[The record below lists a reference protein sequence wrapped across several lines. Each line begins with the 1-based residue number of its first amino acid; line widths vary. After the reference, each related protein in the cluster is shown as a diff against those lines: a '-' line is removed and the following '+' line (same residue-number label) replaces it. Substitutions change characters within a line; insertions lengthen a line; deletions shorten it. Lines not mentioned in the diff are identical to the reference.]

1 MKSKKRLSSCFFM
14 PIALILLGIS
24 CFCFTNASDIAKLN
38 DTLDE
43 TISFVKSC
51 ISRYEIYNANDRVK
65 SLVRLLDKSEE
76 LSRVLDAEHD
86 FTAQDMDNYAKQQRL
101 TGVLVLDEKLNVSI
115 QTTQDYDAMS
125 LWKKLIDSKYV
136 RDILESPSKTYM
148 TRLRNEGNIYDFAAV
163 ARQDAPGVLIT
174 YAKKEEVNEKN
185 GDLTMETVFA
195 DFPFKMD
202 GSVVISD
209 GTKVVSTNESKLL
222 GMSVKECDELYQNT
236 FHESK
241 DHIVRI
247 DAAGSS
253 WYGRKEKIRDYDIYV
268 FFPAMQVFTMRNVV
282 CLSYILIA
290 IVIFTLFRTVRIH
303 MEQESIMREQKR
315 LQIINALGQAY
326 SIILLL
332 NIKKNMLEVIKFSDG
347 VGHNIRKEDLSNAL
361 RKEYIE
367 NMIAPS
373 FQKNYMA
380 FTDISTM
387 ESRLKEHDSISCI
400 SQTIKGAWMRSMIV
414 PQKCDEK
421 GNLSTVLL
429 AISDVTEEKEHEL
442 EQDRILRNALSSA
455 EHANRAKTAFLNN
468 MSHDIRTPMNA
479 IIGFTSLAAEHL
491 YDREIIRDYLEKI
504 STSGKHLLSLINDVL
519 DMSRIESGSVK
530 IEKTNV
536 YLPDVLEDL
545 KTIILE
551 SVHAKQQKLLIKQQ
565 DVVHEDIITD
575 KLRLTQVLL
584 NIISN
589 AVKFTPV
596 GGTIHILVEEKAS
609 QKAGYAVYSFCIKD
623 NGIGMSKEFQEHVF
637 DSFARER
644 TVTESGIT
652 GTGLGMAITKNI
664 VDLMGGT
671 IHLTSKQ
678 GEGSEFIV
686 TLECELADKTVQDK
700 QSSCPKAEK
709 KHLDYSGKKVLLV
722 EDNELNREIATEILK
737 SLGLKVDYAADG
749 MEAVEIMS
757 SEAGNQYDMIFMDI
771 QMPKMDGYTAT
782 REIRTLKDTKKAN
795 VPIIAMTANA
805 FDEDRKKAIKA
816 GMNGHIAKPIDVNVI
831 LQNLDRIFGQKGDE
845 DTRAVVLN
853 K

>member
-136 RDILESPSKTYM
+136 RDILESPLKTYM

-163 ARQDAPGVLIT
+163 ARQDAPGVLIA

-347 VGHNIRKEDLSNAL
+347 VGHNIRKEDLSNAFQ
-361 RKEYIE
+361 KEYIE

-373 FQKNYMA
+373 FQKNYIA

-387 ESRLKEHDSISCI
+387 ESRLKEHDSLSCI
-400 SQTIKGAWMRSMIV
+400 SKTIKETWIRSMIV
-414 PQKCDEK
+414 PQKYDEK

-442 EQDRILRNALSSA
+442 EQDKILRKALVSA

-491 YDREIIRDYLEKI
+491 DDREIIRDYLGKI
-504 STSGKHLLSLINDVL
+504 STSGQHLLSLINDVL

-536 YLPDVLEDL
+536 HLPDVLEDL

-551 SVHAKQQKLLIKQQ
+551 SVHAKQQKLLIKMQ

-686 TLECELADKTVQDK
+686 TLECELANKTVQDK

-737 SLGLKVDYAADG
+737 SLGLKVDCAADG

-757 SEAGNQYDMIFMDI
+757 SEAGNHYDMIFMDI

-782 REIRTLKDTKKAN
+782 REIRTLKDMKKAN

-831 LQNLDRIFGQKGDE
+831 LQNLDRIFGNNGDE
-845 DTRAVVLN
+845 GTRA
-853 K
+853 KE

>member
-14 PIALILLGIS
+14 PIVLILLGIS
-24 CFCFTNASDIAKLN
+24 CFCFTNASNIAKLN

-43 TISFVKSC
+43 TISFVKSR
-51 ISRYEIYNANDRVK
+51 INRYEIYNANDRVK

-76 LSRVLDAEHD
+76 LSRVLYAEHD

-136 RDILESPSKTYM
+136 RDILESPLKTYM

-222 GMSVKECDELYQNT
+222 GMSVKECDELYQNA

-241 DHIVRI
+241 DHIVRL

-253 WYGRKEKIRDYDIYV
+253 WYGKKEKIMDYDIYV
-268 FFPAMQVFTMRNVV
+268 FFPAMQVFMTRNVV
-282 CLSYILIA
+282 CLSYVLIA

-303 MEQESIMREQKR
+303 MEQESIMSEQKR

-326 SIILLL
+326 SIILLI
-332 NIKKNMLEVIKFSDG
+332 NIKKDTLEVIKFSDG
-347 VGHNIRKEDLSNAL
+347 VGHNYRKEDLSNAL

-414 PQKCDEK
+414 PQKYDEK

-455 EHANRAKTAFLNN
+455 EHANRAKTAFLKN

-491 YDREIIRDYLEKI
+491 DDREIIRDYLEKI

-551 SVHAKQQKLLIKQQ
+551 SVHAKQQKLLIKMQ

-737 SLGLKVDYAADG
+737 SLGMKVDYAADG

>member
-14 PIALILLGIS
+14 PIVLILLGIS
-24 CFCFTNASDIAKLN
+24 CFCFTNASNIAKLN

-43 TISFVKSC
+43 TISFVKSR
-51 ISRYEIYNANDRVK
+51 INRYEIYNANDRVK

-76 LSRVLDAEHD
+76 LSRVLYAEHD

-136 RDILESPSKTYM
+136 RDILESPLKTYM

-222 GMSVKECDELYQNT
+222 GMSVKECDELYQNA

-241 DHIVRI
+241 DHIVRL

-253 WYGRKEKIRDYDIYV
+253 WYGKKEKIMDYDIYV
-268 FFPAMQVFTMRNVV
+268 FFPAMQVFMTRNVV
-282 CLSYILIA
+282 CLSYVLIA

-303 MEQESIMREQKR
+303 MEQESIMSEQKR

-326 SIILLL
+326 SIILLII
-332 NIKKNMLEVIKFSDG
+332 IKKDTLEVIKFSDG
-347 VGHNIRKEDLSNAL
+347 VGHNYRKEDLSNAL

-414 PQKCDEK
+414 PQKYDEK

-491 YDREIIRDYLEKI
+491 DDREIIRDYLEKI

-551 SVHAKQQKLLIKQQ
+551 SVHAKQQKLLIKMQ

-737 SLGLKVDYAADG
+737 SLGMKVDYAADG

>member
-14 PIALILLGIS
+14 PIVLILLGIS
-24 CFCFTNASDIAKLN
+24 CFCFTNASNIAKLN

-43 TISFVKSC
+43 TISFVKSR
-51 ISRYEIYNANDRVK
+51 INRYEIYNANDRVK

-76 LSRVLDAEHD
+76 LSRVLYAEHD

-136 RDILESPSKTYM
+136 RDILESPLKTYM

-222 GMSVKECDELYQNT
+222 GMSVKECDELYQNA

-241 DHIVRI
+241 DHIVRL

-253 WYGRKEKIRDYDIYV
+253 WYGKKEKIMDYDIYV
-268 FFPAMQVFTMRNVV
+268 FFPAMQVFMTRNVV
-282 CLSYILIA
+282 CLSYVLIA

-326 SIILLL
+326 SIILLI
-332 NIKKNMLEVIKFSDG
+332 NIKKDTLEVIKFSDG
-347 VGHNIRKEDLSNAL
+347 VGHNYRKEDLSNAL

-414 PQKCDEK
+414 PQKYDEK

-491 YDREIIRDYLEKI
+491 DDREIIRDYLEKI

-551 SVHAKQQKLLIKQQ
+551 SVHAKQQKLLIKMQ

-737 SLGLKVDYAADG
+737 SLGMKVDYAADG

-845 DTRAVVLN
+845 DTMA
-853 K
+853 KE

>member
-14 PIALILLGIS
+14 SIVLILLGIS
-24 CFCFTNASDIAKLN
+24 CFCFTNASDMAKLN

-51 ISRYEIYNANDRVK
+51 INRYEIYNANDRVK

-163 ARQDAPGVLIT
+163 ARQDAPGILIA

-185 GDLTMETVFA
+185 GDLTMETVFE

-209 GTKVVSTNESKLL
+209 GTKVVSTNESELL

-241 DHIVRI
+241 DHIVRL
-247 DAAGSS
+247 DAAGRS
-253 WYGRKEKIRDYDIYV
+253 WYGKKEKIRDYDIYI
-268 FFPAMQVFTMRNVV
+268 FFPGMQVFMTRNVV
-282 CLSYILIA
+282 GLSYILIA

-315 LQIINALGQAY
+315 LQIINALGHAY
-326 SIILLL
+326 SFILLID
-332 NIKKNMLEVIKFSDG
+332 IKKNTLEVVKSADVAG
-347 VGHNIRKEDLSNAL
+347 PNYRKKNLTNELQ
-361 RKEYIE
+361 KEYIDG
-367 NMIAPS
+367 MIAPS
-373 FQKNYMA
+373 FQKSYLE
-380 FTDISTM
+380 FTDMDTM
-387 ESRLKEHDSISCI
+387 ESRLKEHDSLSCV
-400 SQTIKGAWMRSMIV
+400 SQTIEGTWIRSMIV
-414 PQKCDEK
+414 PQKYDEK

-429 AISDVTEEKEHEL
+429 AISDVTDEKEHEL

-491 YDREIIRDYLEKI
+491 DDREIIRDYLEKI

-536 YLPDVLEDL
+536 HLPDVLEDL

-551 SVHAKQQKLLIKQQ
+551 SVHAKQQKLLIKMQ

-596 GGTIHILVEEKAS
+596 GGTIHILVKEKAS

-686 TLECELADKTVQDK
+686 TLECELANKTVQDK

-737 SLGLKVDYAADG
+737 SLGMKVDCAADG

-782 REIRTLKDTKKAN
+782 REIRTLKDMKKAN

-816 GMNGHIAKPIDVNVI
+816 GMNGHIAKPIDVDVI
-831 LQNLDRIFGQKGDE
+831 LQNLDRIFGNNGDE
-845 DTRAVVLN
+845 GTRA
-853 K
+853 KE

>member
-14 PIALILLGIS
+14 PIVLILLGIS
-24 CFCFTNASDIAKLN
+24 CFCFTNASNIAKLN

-43 TISFVKSC
+43 TISFVKSR
-51 ISRYEIYNANDRVK
+51 INRYEIYNANDRVK

-76 LSRVLDAEHD
+76 LSRVLYAEHD

-136 RDILESPSKTYM
+136 RDILESPLKTYM

-222 GMSVKECDELYQNT
+222 GMSVKECDELYQNA

-241 DHIVRI
+241 DHIVRL

-253 WYGRKEKIRDYDIYV
+253 WYGKKEKIMDYDIYV
-268 FFPAMQVFTMRNVV
+268 FFPAMQVFMTRNVV
-282 CLSYILIA
+282 CLSYVLIA

-303 MEQESIMREQKR
+303 MEQESIMSEQKR

-326 SIILLL
+326 SIILLI
-332 NIKKNMLEVIKFSDG
+332 NIKKDTLEVIKFSDG
-347 VGHNIRKEDLSNAL
+347 VGHNYRKEDLSNAL

-414 PQKCDEK
+414 PQKYDEK

-479 IIGFTSLAAEHL
+479 IIGFTSLAAEHFD
-491 YDREIIRDYLEKI
+491 DREIIRDYLEKI

-551 SVHAKQQKLLIKQQ
+551 SVHAKQQKLLIKMQ

-737 SLGLKVDYAADG
+737 SLGMKVDYAADG

>member
-303 MEQESIMREQKR
+303 MEQESIMCEQKR

-491 YDREIIRDYLEKI
+491 DDREIIRDYLEKI

-623 NGIGMSKEFQEHVF
+623 NGISMSKEFQEHVF

>member
-14 PIALILLGIS
+14 PIVLILLGIS
-24 CFCFTNASDIAKLN
+24 CFCFTNASNIAKLN

-43 TISFVKSC
+43 TISFVKSR
-51 ISRYEIYNANDRVK
+51 INRYEIYNANDRVK

-76 LSRVLDAEHD
+76 LSRVLYAEHD

-136 RDILESPSKTYM
+136 RDILESPLKTYM

-222 GMSVKECDELYQNT
+222 GMSVKECDELYQNA

-241 DHIVRI
+241 DHIVRL

-253 WYGRKEKIRDYDIYV
+253 WYGKKEKIMDYDIYV
-268 FFPAMQVFTMRNVV
+268 FFPAMQVFMTRNVV
-282 CLSYILIA
+282 CLSYVLIA

-303 MEQESIMREQKR
+303 MEQESIMSEQKR

-326 SIILLL
+326 SIILLI
-332 NIKKNMLEVIKFSDG
+332 NIKKDTLEVIKFSDG
-347 VGHNIRKEDLSNAL
+347 VGHNYRKEDLSNAL

-400 SQTIKGAWMRSMIV
+400 SQTIKGAWIRSMIV
-414 PQKCDEK
+414 PQKYDEK

-491 YDREIIRDYLEKI
+491 DDREIIRDYLEKI

-551 SVHAKQQKLLIKQQ
+551 SVHAKQQKLLIKMQ

-737 SLGLKVDYAADG
+737 SLGMKVDYAADG

>member
-14 PIALILLGIS
+14 SIVLILLGIS
-24 CFCFTNASDIAKLN
+24 CFCFTNVSDMAKLN

-51 ISRYEIYNANDRVK
+51 INRYEIYNANDRVK

-163 ARQDAPGVLIT
+163 ARQDAPGILIA

-241 DHIVRI
+241 DHIVRL
-247 DAAGSS
+247 DAAGRS
-253 WYGRKEKIRDYDIYV
+253 WYGKKEKIRDYDIYI
-268 FFPAMQVFTMRNVV
+268 FFPGMQVFMTRNVV
-282 CLSYILIA
+282 CLSYVLIA

-315 LQIINALGQAY
+315 LQIINALGHAY
-326 SIILLL
+326 SFILLID
-332 NIKKNMLEVIKFSDG
+332 IKKNTLEVVKSADVAG
-347 VGHNIRKEDLSNAL
+347 PNYRKKNLINELQ
-361 RKEYIE
+361 KEYIDS
-367 NMIAPS
+367 MIAPS
-373 FQKNYMA
+373 FQKSYLE
-380 FTDISTM
+380 FTDMDTM
-387 ESRLKEHDSISCI
+387 ESRLKEHDSLSCV
-400 SQTIKGAWMRSMIV
+400 SQTIEGNWIRSMIV
-414 PQKCDEK
+414 PQKYDEK

-429 AISDVTEEKEHEL
+429 AISDVTDEKEHEL

-491 YDREIIRDYLEKI
+491 DDREIIRDYLEKI

-536 YLPDVLEDL
+536 HLPDVLEDL

-551 SVHAKQQKLLIKQQ
+551 SVHAKQQKLLIKMQ

-589 AVKFTPV
+589 AVKFTPI

-686 TLECELADKTVQDK
+686 TLECELANKTVQDK

-737 SLGLKVDYAADG
+737 SLGLKVDCVADG

-782 REIRTLKDTKKAN
+782 REIRTLKDMEKAN

-816 GMNGHIAKPIDVNVI
+816 GMNGHIAKPIDVDVI
-831 LQNLDRIFGQKGDE
+831 LQNLDRIFGNNGDE
-845 DTRAVVLN
+845 GTRA
-853 K
+853 KE

>member
-163 ARQDAPGVLIT
+163 ARQDAPEVLIT

-491 YDREIIRDYLEKI
+491 DDREIIRDYLEKI

>member
-1 MKSKKRLSSCFFM
+1 MKSKKRLSSYFFM
-14 PIALILLGIS
+14 PIVLILLGII
-24 CFCFTNASDIAKLN
+24 CFCFTNAGDTAKLN

-43 TISFVKSC
+43 TISFVKSR
-51 ISRYEIYNANDRVK
+51 INRYEIYNANDRVK
-65 SLVRLLDKSEE
+65 SLVRLLDKLEE

-163 ARQDAPGVLIT
+163 ARQDALGILIA

-222 GMSVKECDELYQNT
+222 GLSVEKCNEMYQNT
-236 FHESK
+236 FRESK
-241 DHIVRI
+241 DHIVRL

-253 WYGRKEKIRDYDIYV
+253 WYGRKEKIRNYDIYV
-268 FFPAMQVFTMRNVV
+268 FFPAMQVFMTRNIV
-282 CLSYILIA
+282 CLSYVLIA
-290 IVIFTLFRTVRIH
+290 IVIFTLFRTIRIH

-315 LQIINALGQAY
+315 LQIINALGHAY
-326 SIILLL
+326 SFILLID
-332 NIKKNMLEVIKFSDG
+332 IKKNTLEVIKSADV
-347 VGHNIRKEDLSNAL
+347 VGLNYRKKDLSNEL
-361 RKEYIE
+361 QKEYIDSR
-367 NMIAPS
+367 IAPS
-373 FQKNYMA
+373 FQKSYLA

-387 ESRLKEHDSISCI
+387 ESRLKEHDSLSYI
-400 SQTIKGAWMRSMIV
+400 SQTIEGTWIRSMIV
-414 PQKCDEK
+414 PQKYDEK

-429 AISDVTEEKEHEL
+429 AISDVTDEKKHEL

-491 YDREIIRDYLEKI
+491 DDREIIRDYLEKI

-536 YLPDVLEDL
+536 HLPDILEDL

-551 SVHAKQQKLLIKQQ
+551 GVRAKQQKLLIKMQ

-637 DSFARER
+637 DLFARER

-652 GTGLGMAITKNI
+652 GTGLGMAITKKI
-664 VDLMGGT
+664 VDLMGGM

-686 TLECELADKTVQDK
+686 TLECELANKAVQEK
-700 QSSCPKAEK
+700 QSYCPKAEK

-737 SLGLKVDYAADG
+737 SLGLEVDCASDG

-831 LQNLDRIFGQKGDE
+831 LQNLDRIFGKNGDE
-845 DTRAVVLN
+845 DTRA
-853 K
+853 KEQ

>member
-136 RDILESPSKTYM
+136 RDILESPLKTYM

-163 ARQDAPGVLIT
+163 ARQDAPGVLIA

-347 VGHNIRKEDLSNAL
+347 VGHNIRKEDLSNAFQ
-361 RKEYIE
+361 KEYIE

-373 FQKNYMA
+373 FQKNYIA

-387 ESRLKEHDSISCI
+387 ESRLKEHDSLSCI
-400 SQTIKGAWMRSMIV
+400 SKTIKETWIRSMIV
-414 PQKCDEK
+414 PQKYDEK

-491 YDREIIRDYLEKI
+491 DDREIIRDYLEKI

-551 SVHAKQQKLLIKQQ
+551 SVHAKQQKLLIKMQ

-686 TLECELADKTVQDK
+686 TLECELANKTVQNK

-737 SLGLKVDYAADG
+737 SLGMKVDCATDG

-757 SEAGNQYDMIFMDI
+757 SEAGNQYDLIFMDI

>member
-1 MKSKKRLSSCFFM
+1 M
-14 PIALILLGIS
+14 PIVLILLGIS
-24 CFCFTNASDIAKLN
+24 CFCFTNASNIAKLN

-43 TISFVKSC
+43 TISFVKSR
-51 ISRYEIYNANDRVK
+51 INRYEIYNANDRVK

-76 LSRVLDAEHD
+76 LSRVLYAEHD

-136 RDILESPSKTYM
+136 RDILESPLKTYM

-222 GMSVKECDELYQNT
+222 GMSVKECDELYQNA

-241 DHIVRI
+241 DHIVRL

-253 WYGRKEKIRDYDIYV
+253 WYGKKEKIMDYDIYV
-268 FFPAMQVFTMRNVV
+268 FFPAMQVFMTRNVV
-282 CLSYILIA
+282 CLSYVLIA

-303 MEQESIMREQKR
+303 MEQESIMSEQKR

-326 SIILLL
+326 SIILLI
-332 NIKKNMLEVIKFSDG
+332 NIKKDTLEVIKFSDG
-347 VGHNIRKEDLSNAL
+347 VGHNYRKEDLSNAL

-400 SQTIKGAWMRSMIV
+400 SQTIKGAWIRSMIV
-414 PQKCDEK
+414 PQKYDEK

-468 MSHDIRTPMNA
+468 MSHDIRTPINA

-491 YDREIIRDYLEKI
+491 DDREIIRDYLEKI

-551 SVHAKQQKLLIKQQ
+551 SVHAKQQKLLIKMQ

-737 SLGLKVDYAADG
+737 SLGMKVDYAADG

>member
-479 IIGFTSLAAEHL
+479 IIGFTSLAAEHID
-491 YDREIIRDYLEKI
+491 DREIIRDYLEKI

>member
-1 MKSKKRLSSCFFM
+1 MKSKKRLSNCFFM
-14 PIALILLGIS
+14 PIVLILLGIS

-51 ISRYEIYNANDRVK
+51 INRYEIYNANDRVK

-76 LSRVLDAEHD
+76 LSRVLDAEYD
-86 FTAQDMDNYAKQQRL
+86 FTEQDMDNYAKQQRL

-163 ARQDAPGVLIT
+163 ARQDASGVLIT

-222 GMSVKECDELYQNT
+222 GLSIEKCNEMYQNT

-241 DHIVRI
+241 DHIVRL
-247 DAAGSS
+247 DSAGSS

-315 LQIINALGQAY
+315 LQIINALGQ
-326 SIILLL
+326 
-332 NIKKNMLEVIKFSDG
+332 
-347 VGHNIRKEDLSNAL
+347 EDLPNAFQ
-361 RKEYIE
+361 KEYIE

-373 FQKNYMA
+373 FQKNYIA
-380 FTDISTM
+380 FSDISTM
-387 ESRLKEHDSISCI
+387 ESRLKEHDSLSCI
-400 SQTIKGAWMRSMIV
+400 SQTIKGAWIRSMIV
-414 PQKCDEK
+414 PQKYDEK

-491 YDREIIRDYLEKI
+491 DDREIIRNYLEKI

-536 YLPDVLEDL
+536 HLPDVLEDL

-551 SVHAKQQKLLIKQQ
+551 SVHAKQQKLLIKMQ

-596 GGTIHILVEEKAS
+596 GGTIHILVEEKDS

-686 TLECELADKTVQDK
+686 TLECELANKTVQDK

-737 SLGLKVDYAADG
+737 SLGLKVDCAADG

-782 REIRTLKDTKKAN
+782 REIRTLNDSKKAN
-795 VPIIAMTANA
+795 IPIIAMTANA

-831 LQNLDRIFGQKGDE
+831 LQNLDRIFGQNGDE
-845 DTRAVVLN
+845 DTMA
-853 K
+853 KE

>member
-14 PIALILLGIS
+14 PIVLILLGIS
-24 CFCFTNASDIAKLN
+24 CFCFTNASNIAKLN

-43 TISFVKSC
+43 TISFVKSR
-51 ISRYEIYNANDRVK
+51 INRYEIYNANDRVK

-76 LSRVLDAEHD
+76 LSRVLYAEHD

-136 RDILESPSKTYM
+136 RDILESPLKTYM
-148 TRLRNEGNIYDFAAV
+148 TRLRNEGSIYDFAAV

-222 GMSVKECDELYQNT
+222 GMSVKECDELYQNA

-241 DHIVRI
+241 DHIVRL

-253 WYGRKEKIRDYDIYV
+253 WYGKKEKIMDYDIYV
-268 FFPAMQVFTMRNVV
+268 FFPAMQVFMTRNVV
-282 CLSYILIA
+282 CLSYVLIA

-303 MEQESIMREQKR
+303 MEQESIMSEQKR

-326 SIILLL
+326 SIILLI
-332 NIKKNMLEVIKFSDG
+332 NIKKDTLEVIKFSDG
-347 VGHNIRKEDLSNAL
+347 VGHNYRKEDLSNAL

-414 PQKCDEK
+414 PQKYDEK

-491 YDREIIRDYLEKI
+491 DDREIIRDYLEKI

-551 SVHAKQQKLLIKQQ
+551 SVHAKQQKLLIKMQ

-737 SLGLKVDYAADG
+737 SLGMKVDYAADG

>member
-1 MKSKKRLSSCFFM
+1 M
-14 PIALILLGIS
+14 PIVLILLGIS
-24 CFCFTNASDIAKLN
+24 CFCFTNASNIAKLN

-43 TISFVKSC
+43 TISFVKSR
-51 ISRYEIYNANDRVK
+51 INRYEIYNANDRVK

-222 GMSVKECDELYQNT
+222 GMSVKECDELYQNA

-241 DHIVRI
+241 DHIVRL

-253 WYGRKEKIRDYDIYV
+253 WYGKKEKIMDYDIYV
-268 FFPAMQVFTMRNVV
+268 FFPAMQVFMTRNVV
-282 CLSYILIA
+282 CLSYVLIA

-303 MEQESIMREQKR
+303 MEQESIIREQKR
-315 LQIINALGQAY
+315 LQIINALGHAY
-326 SIILLL
+326 SFILLID
-332 NIKKNMLEVIKFSDG
+332 IKKNTLEVVKSADVAG
-347 VGHNIRKEDLSNAL
+347 PNYRKKNLTNELQ
-361 RKEYIE
+361 KEYIDS
-367 NMIAPS
+367 MIAPS
-373 FQKNYMA
+373 FQKSYLE
-380 FTDISTM
+380 FTDMDTM
-387 ESRLKEHDSISCI
+387 ESRLKEHDSLSCI
-400 SQTIKGAWMRSMIV
+400 SQTIKGAWIRSMIV
-414 PQKCDEK
+414 PQKYDEK

-442 EQDRILRNALSSA
+442 EQDKIIRKALVSA

-491 YDREIIRDYLEKI
+491 DDREIIRDYLGKI

-530 IEKTNV
+530 IEKTNIH
-536 YLPDVLEDL
+536 LSDILEDL

-551 SVHAKQQKLLIKQQ
+551 SVHAKQQKLLIKMQ

-589 AVKFTPV
+589 AVKFTPI
-596 GGTIHILVEEKAS
+596 GGTIQILVEEKIS
-609 QKAGYAVYSFCIKD
+609 QKVGYAVYSFCIKD

-637 DSFARER
+637 DSFAREH

-737 SLGLKVDYAADG
+737 SLGMKVDYAADG

-853 K
+853 KYDNNESFCH

>member
-268 FFPAMQVFTMRNVV
+268 FFPTMQVFTMRNVV

-491 YDREIIRDYLEKI
+491 DDREIIRDYLEKI

>member
-163 ARQDAPGVLIT
+163 ARQDAPGVLIA

-222 GMSVKECDELYQNT
+222 GLSIEKCNEMYQNT

-241 DHIVRI
+241 DHIVRL
-247 DAAGSS
+247 DSAGSS

-290 IVIFTLFRTVRIH
+290 IVIFTLFRTVRIQ

-326 SIILLL
+326 SIILLI
-332 NIKKNMLEVIKFSDG
+332 NIKKNMLEMIKFSDG
-347 VGHNIRKEDLSNAL
+347 VGHNLRKEDLPNAFQ
-361 RKEYIE
+361 KEYIE

-373 FQKNYMA
+373 FQKNYIA

-387 ESRLKEHDSISCI
+387 ESRLKEHDSLSCI
-400 SQTIKGAWMRSMIV
+400 SKTIKETWIRSMIV
-414 PQKCDEK
+414 PQKYDEK

-442 EQDRILRNALSSA
+442 EQDKILRKALVSA

-491 YDREIIRDYLEKI
+491 DDREIIRDYLGKI
-504 STSGKHLLSLINDVL
+504 STSGQHLLSLINDVL

-536 YLPDVLEDL
+536 HLPDVLEDL

-551 SVHAKQQKLLIKQQ
+551 SVHAKQQKLLIKMQ

-686 TLECELADKTVQDK
+686 TLECELANKTVQDK

-737 SLGLKVDYAADG
+737 SLGLKVDCAADG
-749 MEAVEIMS
+749 MDAVEIMS

-782 REIRTLKDTKKAN
+782 REIRTLKDMKKAN

-831 LQNLDRIFGQKGDE
+831 LQNLDRIFGNNGDE
-845 DTRAVVLN
+845 GTRA
-853 K
+853 KE

>member
-303 MEQESIMREQKR
+303 MERESIMREQKR

-491 YDREIIRDYLEKI
+491 DDREIIRDYLEKI

>member
-136 RDILESPSKTYM
+136 RDILESPLKTYM

-163 ARQDAPGVLIT
+163 ARQDAPGVLIA

-491 YDREIIRDYLEKI
+491 DDREIIRDYLEKI

-795 VPIIAMTANA
+795 VPIIAMTANV

>member
-1 MKSKKRLSSCFFM
+1 MKSKKRLSSYFFM
-14 PIALILLGIS
+14 PIVLILLGIS

-43 TISFVKSC
+43 TISFVKSS
-51 ISRYEIYNANDRVK
+51 INRYEIYNANDRVK

-163 ARQDAPGVLIT
+163 ARQDTPGILIA

-222 GMSVKECDELYQNT
+222 GMSVEECDELYQNT
-236 FHESK
+236 FRESK
-241 DHIVRI
+241 DHIVKL
-247 DAAGSS
+247 DSAGSS
-253 WYGRKEKIRDYDIYV
+253 WYGRKEKIRDYDVYV
-268 FFPAMQVFTMRNVV
+268 FFPAMQVFMTRNVV

-290 IVIFTLFRTVRIH
+290 IVIFTLFRAIRIH

-315 LQIINALGQAY
+315 LQIINALGHAY
-326 SIILLL
+326 SFILLVD
-332 NIKKNMLEVIKFSDG
+332 IKKNTLEVVKSADVAG
-347 VGHNIRKEDLSNAL
+347 PNYRKKDLSNEL
-361 RKEYIE
+361 QKEYIDS
-367 NMIAPS
+367 MIAPS
-373 FQKNYMA
+373 FRKSYLE
-380 FTDISTM
+380 FTDMGNM
-387 ESRLKEHDSISCI
+387 ESRLKEHDSLSCI
-400 SQTIKGAWMRSMIV
+400 SQTIEGTWIRSMIV
-414 PQKCDEK
+414 PQKYDEK

-491 YDREIIRDYLEKI
+491 DDREIIRDYLEKI

-530 IEKTNV
+530 IENTNV
-536 YLPDVLEDL
+536 HLPDILEDL

-551 SVHAKQQKLLIKQQ
+551 SVHAKQQKLLIKMQ

-686 TLECELADKTVQDK
+686 TLECELADKAVQDK
-700 QSSCPKAEK
+700 QCSCPKAGQ

-737 SLGLKVDYAADG
+737 SLGLNVDCAADG

-831 LQNLDRIFGQKGDE
+831 LQNLDRIFGKNGDE
-845 DTRAVVLN
+845 DTRA
-853 K
+853 KEQ

>member
-1 MKSKKRLSSCFFM
+1 
-14 PIALILLGIS
+14 
-24 CFCFTNASDIAKLN
+24 
-38 DTLDE
+38 
-43 TISFVKSC
+43 
-51 ISRYEIYNANDRVK
+51 
-65 SLVRLLDKSEE
+65 
-76 LSRVLDAEHD
+76 
-86 FTAQDMDNYAKQQRL
+86 MDNYAKQQRL

-222 GMSVKECDELYQNT
+222 GMSVKECDELYQNA

-241 DHIVRI
+241 DHIVRL

-253 WYGRKEKIRDYDIYV
+253 WYGKKEKIMDYDIYV
-268 FFPAMQVFTMRNVV
+268 FFPAMQVFMTRNVV
-282 CLSYILIA
+282 CLSYVLIA

-303 MEQESIMREQKR
+303 MEQESIIREQKR
-315 LQIINALGQAY
+315 LQIINALGHAY
-326 SIILLL
+326 SFILLID
-332 NIKKNMLEVIKFSDG
+332 IKKNTLEVVKSADVAG
-347 VGHNIRKEDLSNAL
+347 PNYRKKNLTNELQ
-361 RKEYIE
+361 KEYIDS
-367 NMIAPS
+367 MIAPS
-373 FQKNYMA
+373 FQKSYLE
-380 FTDISTM
+380 FTDMDTM
-387 ESRLKEHDSISCI
+387 ESRLKEHDSLSCI
-400 SQTIKGAWMRSMIV
+400 SQTIKGAWIRSMIV
-414 PQKCDEK
+414 PQKYDEK

-442 EQDRILRNALSSA
+442 EQDKIIRKALVSA

-491 YDREIIRDYLEKI
+491 DDREIIRDYLGKI

-530 IEKTNV
+530 IEKTNIH
-536 YLPDVLEDL
+536 LSDILEDL

-551 SVHAKQQKLLIKQQ
+551 SVHAKQQKLLIKMQ

-589 AVKFTPV
+589 AVKFTPI
-596 GGTIHILVEEKAS
+596 GGTIQILVEEKIS
-609 QKAGYAVYSFCIKD
+609 QKVGYAVYSFCIKD

-637 DSFARER
+637 DSFAREH

-737 SLGLKVDYAADG
+737 SLGMKVDYAADG

>member
-491 YDREIIRDYLEKI
+491 DDREIIRDYLEKI

-536 YLPDVLEDL
+536 YLPDILEDL

>member
-1 MKSKKRLSSCFFM
+1 MKSKKRLSNCFFM
-14 PIALILLGIS
+14 PIVLILLGIS

-51 ISRYEIYNANDRVK
+51 INRYEIYNANDRVK

-76 LSRVLDAEHD
+76 LSRVLDAEYD
-86 FTAQDMDNYAKQQRL
+86 FTEQDMDNYAKQQRL

-163 ARQDAPGVLIT
+163 ARQDASGVLIT

-222 GMSVKECDELYQNT
+222 GLSIEKCNEMYQNT

-241 DHIVRI
+241 DHIVRL
-247 DAAGSS
+247 DSAGSS

-326 SIILLL
+326 SIILLI
-332 NIKKNMLEVIKFSDG
+332 NIKKNMLEMIKFSDG
-347 VGHNIRKEDLSNAL
+347 VGHNLRKEDLPNAFQ
-361 RKEYIE
+361 KEYIE

-373 FQKNYMA
+373 FQKNYIA
-380 FTDISTM
+380 FSDISTM
-387 ESRLKEHDSISCI
+387 ESRLKEHDSLSCI
-400 SQTIKGAWMRSMIV
+400 SQTIKGAWIRSMIV
-414 PQKCDEK
+414 PQKYDEK

-491 YDREIIRDYLEKI
+491 DDREIIRNYLEKI
-504 STSGKHLLSLINDVL
+504 SKSGKHLLSLINDVL

-536 YLPDVLEDL
+536 HLPDVLEDL

-551 SVHAKQQKLLIKQQ
+551 SVHAKQQKLLIKMQE
-565 DVVHEDIITD
+565 VVHKDIITD

-596 GGTIHILVEEKAS
+596 GGTVHILVEEKDS

-652 GTGLGMAITKNI
+652 GAGLGMAITKNI

-686 TLECELADKTVQDK
+686 TLECELANKTVQDK

-737 SLGLKVDYAADG
+737 SLGLKVDCAADG
-749 MEAVEIMS
+749 MDAVEIMS
-757 SEAGNQYDMIFMDI
+757 SEAGNQYDLIFMDI

-782 REIRTLKDTKKAN
+782 REIRTLNDSKKAN
-795 VPIIAMTANA
+795 IPIIAMTANA

-831 LQNLDRIFGQKGDE
+831 LQNLDRIFGQNGDE
-845 DTRAVVLN
+845 DTMA
-853 K
+853 KE

>member
-14 PIALILLGIS
+14 PIVLILLGIS
-24 CFCFTNASDIAKLN
+24 CFCFTNASNIAKLN

-43 TISFVKSC
+43 TISFVKSR
-51 ISRYEIYNANDRVK
+51 INRYEIYNANDRVK

-76 LSRVLDAEHD
+76 LSRVLYAEHD

-136 RDILESPSKTYM
+136 RDILESPLKTYM

-222 GMSVKECDELYQNT
+222 GMSVKECDELYQNA

-241 DHIVRI
+241 DHIVRL

-253 WYGRKEKIRDYDIYV
+253 WYGKKEKIMDYDIYV
-268 FFPAMQVFTMRNVV
+268 FFPAMQVFMTRNVV
-282 CLSYILIA
+282 CLSYVLIA

-303 MEQESIMREQKR
+303 MEQESIMSEQKR

-326 SIILLL
+326 SIILLI
-332 NIKKNMLEVIKFSDG
+332 NIKKDTLEVIKFSDG
-347 VGHNIRKEDLSNAL
+347 VGHNYRKEDLSNAL

-414 PQKCDEK
+414 PQKYDEK

-429 AISDVTEEKEHEL
+429 AISDVTDEKEHEL

-491 YDREIIRDYLEKI
+491 DDREIIRDYLEKI

-551 SVHAKQQKLLIKQQ
+551 SVHAKQQKLLIKMQ

-737 SLGLKVDYAADG
+737 SLGMKVDYAADG

>member
-14 PIALILLGIS
+14 SIVLILLGIS
-24 CFCFTNASDIAKLN
+24 CFCFTNASDMAKLN

-51 ISRYEIYNANDRVK
+51 INRYEIYNANDRVK

-163 ARQDAPGVLIT
+163 ARQDAPGILIA

-209 GTKVVSTNESKLL
+209 GTKVVSTNESELL

-241 DHIVRI
+241 DHIVRL
-247 DAAGSS
+247 DAAGRS
-253 WYGRKEKIRDYDIYV
+253 WYGKKEKIRDYDIYI
-268 FFPAMQVFTMRNVV
+268 FFPGMQVFMTRNVV
-282 CLSYILIA
+282 GLSYILIA

-315 LQIINALGQAY
+315 LQIINALGHAY
-326 SIILLL
+326 SFILLID
-332 NIKKNMLEVIKFSDG
+332 IKKNTLEVVKSADVAGPNYIKE
-347 VGHNIRKEDLSNAL
+347 NLTNEIKKEDIDS
-361 RKEYIE
+361 
-367 NMIAPS
+367 MIAPS
-373 FQKNYMA
+373 FQKSYLE
-380 FTDISTM
+380 FTDMDTM
-387 ESRLKEHDSISCI
+387 ESRLKEHDSLSCV
-400 SQTIKGAWMRSMIV
+400 SQTIEGTWIRSMIV
-414 PQKCDEK
+414 PQKYDEK

-429 AISDVTEEKEHEL
+429 AISDVTDEKEHEL

-491 YDREIIRDYLEKI
+491 DDREIIRNYLEKI

-536 YLPDVLEDL
+536 HLPDVLEDL

-551 SVHAKQQKLLIKQQ
+551 SVHAKQQKLLIKMQ

-596 GGTIHILVEEKAS
+596 GGTIHILVEEKDS

-686 TLECELADKTVQDK
+686 TLECELANKTVQDK

-737 SLGLKVDYAADG
+737 SLGLKVDCAADG

-757 SEAGNQYDMIFMDI
+757 SEAGNQYDLIFMDI

>member
-491 YDREIIRDYLEKI
+491 DDREIIRDYLEKI

-686 TLECELADKTVQDK
+686 TLECELADKAVQDK

>member
-14 PIALILLGIS
+14 PIVLILLGIS
-24 CFCFTNASDIAKLN
+24 CFCFINASDIAKLN

-51 ISRYEIYNANDRVK
+51 INRYEIYNANDRVK

-76 LSRVLDAEHD
+76 LSRVLDAEHN

-163 ARQDAPGVLIT
+163 ARQDASGVLIT

-185 GDLTMETVFA
+185 GDLAMETVFA

-222 GMSVKECDELYQNT
+222 GLSIEKCNEMYQNT

-241 DHIVRI
+241 DHIVRL
-247 DAAGSS
+247 DSAGSS

-326 SIILLL
+326 SIILLI

-347 VGHNIRKEDLSNAL
+347 VGHNLRKEDLSNAFQ
-361 RKEYIE
+361 KEYIE

-373 FQKNYMA
+373 FQKNYIA
-380 FTDISTM
+380 FSDISTM
-387 ESRLKEHDSISCI
+387 ESRLKEHDSLSCI
-400 SQTIKGAWMRSMIV
+400 SQTIKGAWIRSMIV
-414 PQKCDEK
+414 PQKYDEK

-491 YDREIIRDYLEKI
+491 DDREIIRNYLEKI

-536 YLPDVLEDL
+536 HLPDVLEDL

-551 SVHAKQQKLLIKQQ
+551 SVHAKQQKLLIKMQ
-565 DVVHEDIITD
+565 DVVHKDIITD

-596 GGTIHILVEEKAS
+596 GGTIHILVEEKDS

-686 TLECELADKTVQDK
+686 TLECELANKTVQDK

-737 SLGLKVDYAADG
+737 SLGLKVDCAADG
-749 MEAVEIMS
+749 MDAVEIMS
-757 SEAGNQYDMIFMDI
+757 SEAGNQYDLIFMDI

-782 REIRTLKDTKKAN
+782 REIRTLNVSKKAN
-795 VPIIAMTANA
+795 IPIIAMTANA

-831 LQNLDRIFGQKGDE
+831 LQNLDRIFGQNGDE
-845 DTRAVVLN
+845 DTMA
-853 K
+853 KE

>member
-14 PIALILLGIS
+14 PIVLILLGIS
-24 CFCFTNASDIAKLN
+24 CFCFTNASNIAKLN

-43 TISFVKSC
+43 TISFVKSR
-51 ISRYEIYNANDRVK
+51 INRYEIYNANDRVK

-222 GMSVKECDELYQNT
+222 GMSVKECDELYQNA

-241 DHIVRI
+241 DHIVRL

-253 WYGRKEKIRDYDIYV
+253 WYGKKEKIMDYDIYV
-268 FFPAMQVFTMRNVV
+268 FFPAMQVFMTRNVV

-326 SIILLL
+326 SIILLI
-332 NIKKNMLEVIKFSDG
+332 NIKKDTLEVIKFSDG
-347 VGHNIRKEDLSNAL
+347 VGHNYRKEDLSNAL

-400 SQTIKGAWMRSMIV
+400 SQTIKGACMRSMIV
-414 PQKCDEK
+414 PQKYDEK

-491 YDREIIRDYLEKI
+491 DDREIIRDYLEKI

-530 IEKTNV
+530 IENNKV
-536 YLPDVLEDL
+536 HLPDILEDL

-551 SVHAKQQKLLIKQQ
+551 SVHAKQQKLLVKMQ

-584 NIISN
+584 NIVSN

-623 NGIGMSKEFQEHVF
+623 NGISMSKEFQEHVF

-686 TLECELADKTVQDK
+686 TLECELANKTVQNK

-737 SLGLKVDYAADG
+737 SLGMKVDCAADG

-782 REIRTLKDTKKAN
+782 REIRTLKDMKKAN

-816 GMNGHIAKPIDVNVI
+816 GMNGHIAKPIDLDVI
-831 LQNLDRIFGQKGDE
+831 LQNLDRIFGNNGDE
-845 DTRAVVLN
+845 GTRA
-853 K
+853 KE

>member
-1 MKSKKRLSSCFFM
+1 MKSKKRLSNCFFM
-14 PIALILLGIS
+14 PIVLILLGIS

-222 GMSVKECDELYQNT
+222 GLSIEKCNEMYQNT

-241 DHIVRI
+241 DHIVRL
-247 DAAGSS
+247 DSAGSS

-315 LQIINALGQAY
+315 LQIINALGQVY

-491 YDREIIRDYLEKI
+491 DDREIIRDYLEKI

-782 REIRTLKDTKKAN
+782 REIRTLNDSKKAN
-795 VPIIAMTANA
+795 IPIIAMTANA

-831 LQNLDRIFGQKGDE
+831 LQNLDRIFGQNGDE
-845 DTRAVVLN
+845 DTMA
-853 K
+853 KE

>member
-1 MKSKKRLSSCFFM
+1 M
-14 PIALILLGIS
+14 PIVLILLGIS
-24 CFCFTNASDIAKLN
+24 CFCFTNASNIAKLN

-43 TISFVKSC
+43 TISFVKSR
-51 ISRYEIYNANDRVK
+51 INRYEIYNANDRVK

-76 LSRVLDAEHD
+76 LSRVLYAEHD

-136 RDILESPSKTYM
+136 RDILESPLKTYM

-222 GMSVKECDELYQNT
+222 GMSVKECDELYQNA

-241 DHIVRI
+241 DHIVRL

-253 WYGRKEKIRDYDIYV
+253 WYGKKEKIMDYDIYV
-268 FFPAMQVFTMRNVV
+268 FFPAMQVFMTRNVV
-282 CLSYILIA
+282 CLSYVLIA

-303 MEQESIMREQKR
+303 MEQESIIREQKR
-315 LQIINALGQAY
+315 LQIINALGHAY
-326 SIILLL
+326 SFILLID
-332 NIKKNMLEVIKFSDG
+332 IKKNTLEVVKSADVAG
-347 VGHNIRKEDLSNAL
+347 PNYRKKNLTNELQ
-361 RKEYIE
+361 KEYIDS
-367 NMIAPS
+367 MIAPS
-373 FQKNYMA
+373 FQKSYLE
-380 FTDISTM
+380 FTDMDTM

-414 PQKCDEK
+414 PQKYDEK

-491 YDREIIRDYLEKI
+491 DDREIIRDYLEKI

-551 SVHAKQQKLLIKQQ
+551 SVHAKQQKLLIKMQ

-596 GGTIHILVEEKAS
+596 GGNIHILVEEKAS

-686 TLECELADKTVQDK
+686 TLECELADKKVQDK

-737 SLGLKVDYAADG
+737 SLGMKVDYAADG

>member
-1 MKSKKRLSSCFFM
+1 M
-14 PIALILLGIS
+14 PIVLILLGIS
-24 CFCFTNASDIAKLN
+24 CFCFTNASNIAKLN

-43 TISFVKSC
+43 TISFVKSR
-51 ISRYEIYNANDRVK
+51 INRYEIYNANDRVK
-65 SLVRLLDKSEE
+65 SLVRLLDKSEK

-222 GMSVKECDELYQNT
+222 GMSVKECDELYQNA

-241 DHIVRI
+241 DHIVRL

-253 WYGRKEKIRDYDIYV
+253 WYGKKEKIMDYDIYV
-268 FFPAMQVFTMRNVV
+268 FFPAMQVFMTRNVV
-282 CLSYILIA
+282 CLSYVLIA

-303 MEQESIMREQKR
+303 MEQESIIREQKR
-315 LQIINALGQAY
+315 LQIINALGHAY
-326 SIILLL
+326 SFILLID
-332 NIKKNMLEVIKFSDG
+332 IKKNTLEVVKSADVAG
-347 VGHNIRKEDLSNAL
+347 PNYRKKNLTNELQ
-361 RKEYIE
+361 KEYIDS
-367 NMIAPS
+367 MIAPS
-373 FQKNYMA
+373 FQKSYLE
-380 FTDISTM
+380 FTDMDTM
-387 ESRLKEHDSISCI
+387 ESRLKEHDSLSCI
-400 SQTIKGAWMRSMIV
+400 SQTIKGAWIRSMIV
-414 PQKCDEK
+414 PQKYDEK

-442 EQDRILRNALSSA
+442 EQDKIIRKALVSA

-491 YDREIIRDYLEKI
+491 DDREIIRDYLGKI

-530 IEKTNV
+530 IEKTNIH
-536 YLPDVLEDL
+536 LSDILEDL

-551 SVHAKQQKLLIKQQ
+551 SVHAKQQKLLIKMQ

-589 AVKFTPV
+589 AVKFTPI
-596 GGTIHILVEEKAS
+596 GGTIQILVEEKIS
-609 QKAGYAVYSFCIKD
+609 QKVGYAVYSFCIKD

-637 DSFARER
+637 DSFAREH

-737 SLGLKVDYAADG
+737 SLGMKVDYAADG

>member
-347 VGHNIRKEDLSNAL
+347 VCHNIRKEDLSNAL

-491 YDREIIRDYLEKI
+491 DDREIIRDYLEKI

>member
-14 PIALILLGIS
+14 PIVLILLGIS
-24 CFCFTNASDIAKLN
+24 CFCFTNASNIAKLN

-43 TISFVKSC
+43 TISFVKSR
-51 ISRYEIYNANDRVK
+51 INRYEIYNANDRVK

-76 LSRVLDAEHD
+76 LSRVLYAEHD

-136 RDILESPSKTYM
+136 RDILESPLKTYM

-222 GMSVKECDELYQNT
+222 GMSVKECDELYQNA

-241 DHIVRI
+241 DHIVRL

-253 WYGRKEKIRDYDIYV
+253 WYGKKEKIMDYDIYV
-268 FFPAMQVFTMRNVV
+268 FFPAMQVFMTRNVV
-282 CLSYILIA
+282 CLSYVLIA

-326 SIILLL
+326 SIILLI
-332 NIKKNMLEVIKFSDG
+332 NIKKDTLEVIKFSDG
-347 VGHNIRKEDLSNAL
+347 VGHNYRKEDLSNAL

-414 PQKCDEK
+414 PQKYDEK

-491 YDREIIRDYLEKI
+491 DDREIIRDYLEKI

-530 IEKTNV
+530 IEKTNIH
-536 YLPDVLEDL
+536 LSDILEDL

-551 SVHAKQQKLLIKQQ
+551 SVHAKQQKLLIKMQ

-589 AVKFTPV
+589 AVKFTPI
-596 GGTIHILVEEKAS
+596 GGTIQILVEEKIS
-609 QKAGYAVYSFCIKD
+609 QKVGYAVYSFCIKD

-737 SLGLKVDYAADG
+737 SLGMKVDYAADG

>member
-51 ISRYEIYNANDRVK
+51 ISRYEIYNANDRMK

-491 YDREIIRDYLEKI
+491 DDREIIRDYLEKI